1 MAPALGQIP
10 GSGAV
15 GTDGKCVLD
24 FIRKNCN
31 AFQSGCPVLRPYER
45 YMRTA
50 KMLLKKAMGLEAR
63 LEKSE
68 QNG

>member
-10 GSGAV
+10 GSGVV
-15 GTDGKCVLD
+15 GTDSKCTLN
-24 FIRKNCN
+24 FIRQDCG
-31 AFQSGCPVLRPYER
+31 AFQSGSTMLHPYQQ
-45 YMRTA
+45 YMRIA

-68 QNG
+68 QNE